1 MPGTRGNDTHRVIPG
16 HYLHQLPEQDEARL
30 SRIFNALDH
39 DGNGRIDVHDLSKAL
54 HKVGVHKRYAE
65 VIVFIQYYLFYCY
78 KYYNKI
84 FITAIFGSI
93 R

>member
-16 HYLHQLPEQDEARL
+16 HYLHQLPEQDEVRL
-30 SRIFNALDH
+30 SKIFKALDH

-65 VIVFIQYYLFYCY
+65 VIVFTYNINQLFCNYIY
-78 KYYNKI
+78 RSVNI
-84 FITAIFGSI
+84 VL
-93 R
+93 